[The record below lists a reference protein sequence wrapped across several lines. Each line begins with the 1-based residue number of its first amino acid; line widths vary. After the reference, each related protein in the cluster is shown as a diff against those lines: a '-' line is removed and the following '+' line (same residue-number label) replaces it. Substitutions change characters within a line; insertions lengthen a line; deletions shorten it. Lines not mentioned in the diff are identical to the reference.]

1 MAPSTSGRLL
11 LDAGGTGLGTVERKK
26 LECYMVDLHRM
37 VNAKLTQH
45 RRNSRR
51 KLSMLANCTLR
62 DIIHAFALIHEHT
75 LSQRTEFY

>member
-11 LDAGGTGLGTVERKK
+11 LDAGAGYGTVERKK
-26 LECYMVDLHRM
+26 LEGYMLDLHRM